1 MTLGSH
7 QRTVGKSQ
15 VHITPK
21 WIVEALG
28 PFDLDP
34 CAAWPR
40 PWDCAHLNYTEGM
53 DGLSLEWKG
62 RVWLNP
68 PFDRYQVATWVERLA
83 KHRYGTLLV
92 HARTET
98 AWFDLVWRNAL
109 AILFVG
115 QRIIFCKPDG
125 SPQTTA
131 DGKVANSGAP
141 VALAAFSAVDVL
153 RLRESGIGGTLVTTW
168 ARQPKDL
175 SKAEAN
181 GDTNAT

>member
-7 QRTVGKSQ
+7 QRTRGASQ
-15 VHITPK
+15 VHLTPK
-21 WIVEALG
+21 WIVDALG

-40 PWDCAHLNYTEGM
+40 PWDCAHLNFTEGM
-53 DGLSLEWKG
+53 DGLSREWNG

-68 PFDRYQVATWVERLA
+68 PFDRYAVGAWIERLC
-83 KHRYGTLLV
+83 KHGYGTTLL
-92 HARTET
+92 HARIET
-98 AWFDLVWRNAL
+98 AWFKHVWAHAH

-125 SPQTTA
+125 SPQTTR

-141 VALAAFSAVDVL
+141 PVLAAFGAEDVL
-153 RLRESGIGGTLVTTW
+153 RLKESGIAGAFVDRWSLLPSGPSTERT
-168 ARQPKDL
+168 
-175 SKAEAN
+175 E
-181 GDTNAT
+181 